1 MKALCVTEDRAL
13 ELRDIQFPST
23 PPPGY
28 VNIKITAAAINH
40 GDITFLKLP
49 IAASM
54 ATGARLESVW
64 GASAAGTI
72 TEIGANVPSSSL
84 GRKVA
89 IYRGL
94 ESLSDSLGLW
104 CETAQIPYGACLLLP
119 DHVDAK
125 DYSGSLVNV
134 VTAYAFLE
142 TVAAEGHHGVV
153 VTAGGSATGCAIAVL
168 ARRRGMPILT
178 IVRSDRAKG
187 EILKTGIDEGHI
199 LDSGHPNFMSDLGKK
214 AKEMGTTAVFDGVGG
229 AFISQILGAL
239 PAKSSI
245 YFYGFLSGA
254 EKVEFHPSIF
264 MFKDL
269 TMKRFSN
276 FETPTVKDEK
286 KKAEMLKD
294 LESCIEDPLFRTSL
308 GKDFEL
314 SEVKAAMEYEGGA
327 KKAIFIV
334 SK

>member
-1 MKALCVTEDRAL
+1 M
-13 ELRDIQFPST
+13 
-23 PPPGY
+23 
-28 VNIKITAAAINH
+28 
-40 GDITFLKLP
+40 
-49 IAASM
+49 
-54 ATGARLESVW
+54 
-64 GASAAGTI
+64 
-72 TEIGANVPSSSL
+72 
-84 GRKVA
+84 
-89 IYRGL
+89 
-94 ESLSDSLGLW
+94 
-104 CETAQIPYGACLLLP
+104 
-119 DHVDAK
+119 
-125 DYSGSLVNV
+125 NV
-134 VTAYAFLE
+134 VAAYAFLE
-142 TVAAEGHHGVV
+142 TAAAEGHQGVLI
-153 VTAGGSATGCAIAVL
+153 TAGGSATGRAIAVL

-187 EILKTGIDEGHI
+187 EILKSGIDEGHI
-199 LDSGHPNFMSDLGKK
+199 LDSGHPKFMGDLGKR

-229 AFISQILGAL
+229 ALISQIIGAL
-239 PAKSSI
+239 PPMSSI

-264 MFKDL
+264 MFRDL

-286 KKAEMLKD
+286 KKAKMLKD
-294 LESCIEDPLFRTSL
+294 LEGCIEDSLFRNSL